1 MPSLASAS
9 SPTHHTTM
17 VLALLHKLNASYPS
31 QRAFLELLNDP
42 IPSAPWIRL
51 SATMNAWAHNVARCL
66 RRNDYLTFNELTR
79 RTAIPR
85 LSCSSKSDSSSHISA
100 TPDLAKKA
108 LYTLLESLRFKARI
122 SAWRVLRSAYPQFA
136 LPVGDTRTWLS
147 RTLLLDHEIVTSSE
161 GKNGQEGAEKL
172 TKSELE
178 LWFTEREKLR
188 EVGRKDGFEGRWVVE
203 IKR

>member
-1 MPSLASAS
+1 M
-9 SPTHHTTM
+9 H
-17 VLALLHKLNASYPS
+17 
-31 QRAFLELLNDP
+31 
-42 IPSAPWIRL
+42 
-51 SATMNAWAHNVARCL
+51 
-66 RRNDYLTFNELTR
+66 
-79 RTAIPR
+79 
-85 LSCSSKSDSSSHISA
+85 
-100 TPDLAKKA
+100 
-108 LYTLLESLRFKARI
+108 TLLESLRFKARI
-122 SAWRVLRSAYPQFA
+122 SAWRVLRNAYPQFA

-172 TKSELE
+172 TESELE